1 MSNPFDASP
10 EKSPPPYTGG
20 ELTPEAKQMAM
31 LSHLLGAL
39 FGFLVPLIIWL
50 LQKEKHSFVDDQG
63 KEALNFQL
71 TVLIAYVATTA
82 IGVVLSCVTFGL
94 SSLLPLV
101 VWVAQLVLG
110 IIACTKANA
119 GEAYRYP
126 INIRFI
132 Q

>member
-1 MSNPFDASP
+1 MDNPFESP
-10 EKSPPPYTGG
+10 KTPPEISSG

-71 TVLIAYVATTA
+71 TVLIGYIATTA
-82 IGVVLSCVTFGL
+82 IGVVLSCVTFGV